1 MRKRLKP
8 CPICGGTVGVQITN
22 AINGN
27 NKKTYCGICW
37 GEQCRHK
44 LPTEWYEKKKDA
56 VAAWNSL
63 TEIIKNNASLKEL
76 IRKLSSQNYHHDFVS

>member
-1 MRKRLKP
+1 VRKQLQS
-8 CPICGGTVGVQITN
+8 CPLCGGTVGVQIIS

-27 NKKTYCGICW
+27 NKKSYRSICW

-44 LPTEWYEKKKDA
+44 LPTVWYEKRKDA

-63 TEIIKNNASLKEL
+63 MEIIENNASLKEL
-76 IRKLSSQNYHHDFVS
+76 IRKLSSQNCHHDFVL